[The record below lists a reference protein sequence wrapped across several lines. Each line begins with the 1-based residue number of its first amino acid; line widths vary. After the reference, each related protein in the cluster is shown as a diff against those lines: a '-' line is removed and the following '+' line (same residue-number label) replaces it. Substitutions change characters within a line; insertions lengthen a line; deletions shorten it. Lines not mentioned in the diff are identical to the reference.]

1 MTIGKLIKRTRLQSN
16 LSQKELAEKLGVS
29 ASMIGQYESDCRR
42 PKLDTL
48 QRIANALGVPLAY
61 LLEESDINVRSIE
74 LFSNIGGTAENIV
87 AGMRLDKPSFALLTA
102 FSQLNP
108 EGQTKA
114 VERVE
119 ELTEIPKY
127 QKKPPQD

>member
-1 MTIGKLIKRTRLQSN
+1 MDYGTKLKLARKWANIT
-16 LSQKELAEKLGVS
+16 QKELARR
-29 ASMIGQYESDCRR
+29 ANIAAITIHQYEAGKRKPSMENWFA
-42 PKLDTL
+42 
-48 QRIANALGVPLAY
+48 IANALNLSIDELNNAE
-61 LLEESDINVRSIE
+61 LLPSESFEDTIRR
-74 LFSNIGGTAENIV
+74 TAENILD
-87 AGMRLDKPSFALLTA
+87 GMQSERRSQALLAA